1 MIEAKAIPLPS
12 DKASHTPGPTF
23 GGVPLTIVNRGS
35 SWQWHVHHD
44 ARQHEGSTV
53 VVELV
58 AGAWRV
64 TQARRRRWA
73 MIDPRV

>member
-1 MIEAKAIPLPS
+1 MIEVKAFPLPS
-12 DKASHTPGPTF
+12 DKASHAPAPPF
-23 GGVPLTIVNRGS
+23 DEVSLIIVNRGL

-44 ARQHEGSTV
+44 AWQHEGPSI

-58 AGAWRV
+58 AGARRV

-73 MIDPRV
+73 VIDPGV